1 MTEWII
7 LTIPFAGT
15 ALGAAMVFLLKNG
28 LGSRVKKLLL
38 GFASAFPLPHSQYPD
53 QTACLPIRCFR

>member
-15 ALGAAMVFLLKNG
+15 ALGAAMVFFVEKWTG
-28 LGSRVKKLLL
+28 KPG
-38 GFASAFPLPHSQYPD
+38 
-53 QTACLPIRCFR
+53 

>member
-15 ALGAAMVFLLKNG
+15 ALGG
-28 LGSRVKKLLL
+28 Y
-38 GFASAFPLPHSQYPD
+38 GFFVEKWTGKPG
-53 QTACLPIRCFR
+53 